1 MSLIIL
7 DNDLEKFKTL
17 ITKNDISPDLIVCY
31 FTASWCGPC
40 KQISPT
46 VSNIDENNEHIRVIK
61 IDVDDCE
68 DISEFCK
75 IDCMPTFKFYK
86 NNSIEPV
93 HSLSGADPTDLINTI
108 ELLLNT
114 TNNENNENN
123 HYENLNNNI
132 DNF

>member
-1 MSLIIL
+1 MTLIIL
-7 DNDLEKFKTL
+7 DNDLEKFEKL
-17 ITKNDISPDLIVCY
+17 ITKNDVCPDLIVCY

-46 VSNIDENNEHIRVIK
+46 VSNIADNNEHIRVMK

-93 HSLSGADPTDLINTI
+93 HSLSGADPTELINTI
-108 ELLLNT
+108 ELLLKTDNH
-114 TNNENNENN
+114 ENKQQ
-123 HYENLNNNI
+123 YDNLNNNI